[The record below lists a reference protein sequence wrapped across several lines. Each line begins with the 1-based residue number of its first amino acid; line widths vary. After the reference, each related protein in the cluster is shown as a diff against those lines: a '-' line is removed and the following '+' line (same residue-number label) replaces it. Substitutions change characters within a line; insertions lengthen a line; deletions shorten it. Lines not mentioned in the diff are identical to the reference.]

1 MNFSLTPRKTLAAI
15 AVAGAII
22 ALALAAFLAGRA
34 DSNAG
39 SSPVATQVN
48 GLGKGTKTIK
58 EKLTASS
65 GNKASVSKTTRG
77 PRGPRGP
84 RGAQG
89 PAGLQGPAGPVGPG
103 GPAGPSGTANLGAYQ
118 GSVYTVGAAG
128 VQSVTLTCPTG
139 MRAAGGGFFTDN
151 ELVLLNGSSPTS
163 TTSWEIEVTNLD
175 NSDVGNWRPYAICF

>member
-39 SSPVATQVN
+39 SSPVATQVT

-58 EKLTASS
+58 EKLKASS
-65 GNKASVSKTTRG
+65 GKKASASKSK
-77 PRGPRGP
+77 RGPRGP
-84 RGAQG
+84 RGARG

-118 GSVYTVGAAG
+118 GSVYTVGVAG
-128 VQSVTLTCPTG
+128 VQSVTLTCPAG
-139 MRAAGGGFFTDN
+139 MRSAGGGFFTDN
-151 ELVLLNGSSPTS
+151 ELVLLNGSSPS
-163 TTSWEIEVTNLD
+163 GTTSWEVEVTNLD
-175 NSDVGNWRPYAICF
+175 NTDVGNWRPYAICF